1 MDRVDFKAVLVEPA
15 LLVVALVVALAVAAA
30 VGGAYGLG
38 RVKGSEARDD
48 DDAVTSYAWIL
59 CLRPGL
65 LVTLR
70 PGRSA

>member
-1 MDRVDFKAVLVEPA
+1 M
-15 LLVVALVVALAVAAA
+15 VALAVAAA